1 MSAIAALGRLR
12 AAATGVAQPAATVRH
27 RHLSA
32 GPLVLV
38 PYVLAGEAFA
48 PLAVLVGT
56 DRDRPHLLAVPQP
69 RDRDRRFAH
78 AAELGRLLLPYLGA
92 FAAETE
98 TIERR
103 SEDPYER
110 SLDAPQVLVP
120 TAGGV
125 EYLRLLGRSTRFR
138 RTDGE
143 FAVAQEVPLLGR
155 WSTWLADRAGVPGSS
170 VLLAMTD
177 LLTQAWVTGQSALE
191 DGDLAALLAWIDPPA
206 GQRGDRA
213 ARAVEGGPTAGPAT
227 DPAFDERLVPLIA
240 AFDDAVAAD
249 RDEAAE
255 RDEADAAGGART
267 NLGPRGRDAE
277 QAIRDALAAELLPT
291 WDRVWRG
298 VELLRALPSGAS
310 VAGRWEADRASY
322 SFFAA
327 ALADPESRPQPRVP
341 GAISAA
347 AQLAGRERAQA
358 RLDAEQVRD
367 DPLLM
372 AAVRLAGE
380 AFRGELGAVDAERM
394 VAEPGKKTAR
404 PRPML
409 TFATDD
415 EPLFGPGTD
424 LACVERPDAKARV
437 LATEPGRVVLEL
449 RGGMG
454 GGKAPKPGSV
464 PEVGE
469 VLCWTSLI
477 AEFRRGP
484 DWPDVEDTPWTH
496 GGPPPVPEP
505 EAAPEADDD
514 ALEDWS

>member
-32 GPLVLV
+32 RPVVLV

-56 DRDRPHLLAVPQP
+56 ERERPHLLAVPQP

-103 SEDPYER
+103 GDDPYER
-110 SLDAPQVLVP
+110 SVDAPQVLVP
-120 TAGGV
+120 TSGGV

-138 RTDGE
+138 RTEGE
-143 FAVAQEVPLLGR
+143 FAVAAEVPLLGR

-177 LLTQAWVTGQSALE
+177 LLTQMWATGQSALE
-191 DGDLAALLAWIDPPA
+191 DGELAALLAWIDPPA

-213 ARAVEGGPTAGPAT
+213 AREVEGGPTAGPAT

-240 AFDDAVAAD
+240 AFDEAVAAE
-249 RDEAAE
+249 RGEEAA
-255 RDEADAAGGART
+255 DTGVRT
-267 NLGPRGRDAE
+267 DLGPRGRDAE
-277 QAIRDALAAELLPT
+277 NAIRDALAAELMPT
-291 WDRVWRG
+291 WDRMWRG
-298 VELLRALPSGAS
+298 VELLGALPVGAS

-327 ALADPESRPQPRVP
+327 DLADPESRPQPRVP

-347 AQLAGRERAQA
+347 AQLATRERAQA

-380 AFRGELGAVDAERM
+380 AFRGELIAVDAERM

-404 PRPML
+404 PRPL
-409 TFATDD
+409 LSFSTDD

-437 LATEPGRVVLEL
+437 LETEPGRVVLEL

-464 PEVGE
+464 PEPGE

-484 DWPDVEDTPWTH
+484 DWPAVEDTPWTH
-496 GGPPPVPEP
+496 GGPPPEPEP

-514 ALEDWS
+514 ALEEWS

>member
-1 MSAIAALGRLR
+1 MSAVAALGRLR
-12 AAATGVAQPAATVRH
+12 AAATGRAQPAATVRH

-32 GPLVLV
+32 RPVVLV

-56 DRDRPHLLAVPQP
+56 DPAEPRLLAVPQP

-78 AAELGRLLLPYLGA
+78 AAELAGRLLPYLGE

-103 SEDPYER
+103 ADDPYER
-110 SLDAPQVLVP
+110 AVDAPQVLVP

-138 RTDGE
+138 SIEGE
-143 FAVAQEVPLLGR
+143 YAVAPEVPLLGR
-155 WSTWLADRAGVPGSS
+155 WSTYLADRAGVPGSS
-170 VLLAMTD
+170 LLLAMTD
-177 LLTQAWVTGQSALE
+177 LLTQAWATGQSAME

-206 GQRGDRA
+206 GQRGDEA

-227 DPAFDERLVPLIA
+227 DPAFDERLVPLIT
-240 AFDDAVAAD
+240 AFDEAVDTQAEKPA
-249 RDEAAE
+249 EA
-255 RDEADAAGGART
+255 
-267 NLGPRGRDAE
+267 
-277 QAIRDALAAELLPT
+277 AIRDALAAELMPT
-291 WDRVWRG
+291 WHRMWRG
-298 VELLRALPSGAS
+298 VELLGALPAGAS

-322 SFFAA
+322 SFFTAD
-327 ALADPESRPQPRVP
+327 LADPESRPQPRVP
-341 GAISAA
+341 GAVSAA
-347 AQLAGRERAQA
+347 AQLATRERAQA

-380 AFRGELGAVDAERM
+380 AFRGDLVAVDAERM

-409 TFATDD
+409 TFDTDD

-424 LACVERPDAKARV
+424 LECVERPEAKARV
-437 LATEPGRVVLEL
+437 LDTGPGRVVLEL

-454 GGKAPKPGSV
+454 GGKVPKPGSV

-469 VLCWTSLI
+469 LLCWTSLI
-477 AEFRRGP
+477 AEFRRSP
-484 DWPDVEDTPWTH
+484 EWPAVEDTPWTH
-496 GGPPPVPEP
+496 GGPPPVPP
-505 EAAPEADDD
+505 DPAAAAAPEVDDD
-514 ALEDWS
+514 ALEEWS

>member
-1 MSAIAALGRLR
+1 MSTIAALGRLR
-12 AAATGVAQPAATVRH
+12 AAATGHAQPAATVRH

-32 GPLVLV
+32 RPVVLV

-48 PLAVLVGT
+48 PLAALVGT
-56 DRDRPHLLAVPQP
+56 DRDRPRLLAVPQP

-78 AAELGRLLLPYLGA
+78 AAELAGQLLPYLGA

-103 SEDPYER
+103 GDDPYER

-120 TAGGV
+120 TTGGI

-143 FAVAQEVPLLGR
+143 FAVPAGVPLLGR

-177 LLTQAWVTGQSALE
+177 LLTQAWATGQSAME
-191 DGDLAALLAWIDPPA
+191 DGDLASLLAWIDPPA
-206 GQRGDRA
+206 GRRGDEA
-213 ARAVEGGPTAGPAT
+213 AREAEGGPTAGPAT
-227 DPAFDERLVPLIA
+227 DPAFDERLVPLIT
-240 AFDDAVAAD
+240 AFDEAVAAE
-249 RDEAAE
+249 RESDEDEDARE
-255 RDEADAAGGART
+255 RER
-267 NLGPRGRDAE
+267 RAE
-277 QAIRDALAAELLPT
+277 QAIRDALSAELMPT
-291 WDRVWRG
+291 WDRMWRG
-298 VELLRALPSGAS
+298 VDLLAALPAGAS

-322 SFFAA
+322 SFFATD
-327 ALADPESRPQPRVP
+327 LADPESRPQPRVP

-380 AFRGELGAVDAERM
+380 AFRGELIAVDAERM
-394 VAEPGKKTAR
+394 VTEPGKKTAR
-404 PRPML
+404 PRPL
-409 TFATDD
+409 LVFRTED
-415 EPLFGPGTD
+415 EPLFGPGIE

-437 LATEPGRVVLEL
+437 LANEPGRMELEL
-449 RGGMG
+449 FGGMG

-464 PEVGE
+464 PERGE

-477 AEFRRGP
+477 AEFRRSP
-484 DWPDVEDTPWTH
+484 EWPAVEDTPWTH
-496 GGPPPVPEP
+496 GGPPPEP
-505 EAAPEADDD
+505 QSEPGSETATGSEPDDD
-514 ALEDWS
+514 ALEEWS

>member
-1 MSAIAALGRLR
+1 MSAVGALGRLR

-27 RHLSA
+27 RHLS
-32 GPLVLV
+32 GRPVVLV

-48 PLAVLVGT
+48 PLAALVGT
-56 DRDRPHLLAVPQP
+56 DPDRPQLFVVPQP
-69 RDRDRRFAH
+69 RDRERRFAH
-78 AAELGRLLLPYLGA
+78 AAELAGLLLPYLGE
-92 FAAETE
+92 FAARTE
-98 TIERR
+98 TVERR
-103 SEDPYER
+103 GDDPYER

-120 TAGGV
+120 TAGGI

-138 RTDGE
+138 SAEGE
-143 FAVAQEVPLLGR
+143 YAVAPEVPLLGR
-155 WSTWLADRAGVPGSS
+155 WCTWLADRAGVPGSS
-170 VLLAMTD
+170 VLSAMTD
-177 LLTQAWVTGQSALE
+177 LLTQAWATGQSALE

-206 GQRGDRA
+206 GLRGDQA

-240 AFDDAVAAD
+240 AFDEASRGEGGDA
-249 RDEAAE
+249 EGAE
-255 RDEADAAGGART
+255 R
-267 NLGPRGRDAE
+267 
-277 QAIRDALAAELLPT
+277 AIRDALFAELLPT
-291 WDRVWRG
+291 WQRMWRG
-298 VELLRALPSGAS
+298 VELLGTRPEGAS

-327 ALADPESRPQPRVP
+327 DLADPESRPQPRVP

-347 AQLAGRERAQA
+347 AQLATRERAQA

-380 AFRGELGAVDAERM
+380 AFRGELIAVDAERM

-404 PRPML
+404 PRPLL
-409 TFATDD
+409 TFRTED

-424 LACVERPDAKARV
+424 LECVERREAKARV
-437 LATEPGRVVLEL
+437 LDCEPGRVVLEL

-464 PEVGE
+464 PEPGE

-484 DWPDVEDTPWTH
+484 DWPEVADTPWTH
-496 GGPPPVPEP
+496 GGPPPD
-505 EAAPEADDD
+505 PEADPVADSADD
-514 ALEDWS
+514 ALEEWS